1 MLRVERR
8 LETPKSLYLLIPI
21 ASIIASLLFVGVL
34 LLAIGVNPLEAYG
47 VMLVRAFGTKFG
59 LTELFVKSA
68 PIILTGLA
76 VSIPLRAGLWNI
88 GAEGQLYM
96 GAFAASWVALYLSP
110 PPAVL
115 PLMVVFGLLAG
126 MAWAFVPAFLKAK
139 FDLNEIISTLLLNY
153 VAIYWVEY
161 LVYGPMRGKEVY
173 NFPYSDLFADYAIL
187 PRFFGTRFH
196 VGVIVAFVVALAI
209 YVLLRRTSYGFAIK
223 VVGSNP
229 KAAEFA
235 GISRRR
241 MIVSAMLIGGAIAG
255 FAGMM
260 EVSGLHMR
268 LRAAVSP
275 GYGYTGI
282 PVALLAR
289 GNPVLVIV
297 TAFLF
302 GLLYVG
308 GSAMQTTFG
317 IPVAIV
323 DVFQAL
329 VVLFVIGGDFFTRY
343 RISVRKRGVGRI
355 REVGGERG

>member
-1 MLRVERR
+1 MQIKIERR
-8 LETPKSLYLLIPI
+8 LETPKIIYVIIPI
-21 ASIIASLLFVGVL
+21 ASIVASLLFVGIL
-34 LLAIGVNPLEAYG
+34 LLAIGVNPFEAYG
-47 VMLVRAFGTKFG
+47 VMLTRAFGTKFG
-59 LTELFVKSA
+59 LTELFVKAA

-96 GAFAASWVALYLSP
+96 GAFAASWVALYFSP
-110 PPAVL
+110 PSAVL
-115 PLMVVFGLLAG
+115 PLMVIFGLLAG
-126 MAWAFVPAFLKAK
+126 MAWASVPGILKAK

-173 NFPYSDLFADYAIL
+173 NFPYSDLFPDYAIL
-187 PRFFGTRFH
+187 PRFLGTRFH
-196 VGVIVAFVVALAI
+196 VGVIASFIIALVI
-209 YVLLRRTSYGFAIK
+209 YILLKKTSYGFAIK

-235 GISRRR
+235 GTSREK
-241 MIVSAMLIGGAIAG
+241 MIISAMLIGGAIAG

-260 EVSGLHMR
+260 EVSGLHLR

-289 GNPVLVIV
+289 GNPVFVIAA
-297 TAFLF
+297 AFLF

-329 VVLFVIGGDFFTRY
+329 VVLFIIGGDFFTRY
-343 RISVRKRGVGRI
+343 RISI
-355 REVGGERG
+355 GGDRND

>member
-1 MLRVERR
+1 MNLKVERR
-8 LETPKSLYLLIPI
+8 LQTPKYIYIIIPF
-21 ASIIASLLFVGVL
+21 ASIIASLIFVGVL
-34 LLAIGVNPLEAYG
+34 LSIIGVNPISAYS
-47 VMLVRAFGTKFG
+47 VMIGRAFGTKFG
-59 LTELFVKSA
+59 ITELFVKTA

-96 GAFAASWVALYLSP
+96 GAFAASFIALYFYP
-110 PPAVL
+110 PVIVL
-115 PLMVVFGLLAG
+115 PLMILFGALAG
-126 MAWAFVPAFLKAK
+126 MFWASIPGFLKAK

-161 LVYGPMRGKEVY
+161 LVYGPMKGKEVY
-173 NFPYSDLFADYAIL
+173 NFPYSDLFNDYAIL

-196 VGVIVAFVVALAI
+196 AGIIFAFILAI
-209 YVLLRRTSYGFAIK
+209 LIYILITKTSFGFSIK
-223 VVGSNP
+223 IIGANP
-229 KAAEFA
+229 RAGEYS
-235 GISRRR
+235 GISRERIILFS
-241 MIVSAMLIGGAIAG
+241 MMLGGAMAG

-268 LRAAVSP
+268 LRASVSP

-289 GNPVLVIV
+289 GNPLFVIV
-297 TAFLF
+297 ASFLF

-329 VVLFVIGGDFFTRY
+329 VVLFIIGGDFFTRY
-343 RISVRKRGVGRI
+343 SIKVS
-355 REVGGERG
+355 REVEN

>member
-1 MLRVERR
+1 MRIEKR
-8 LETPKSLYLLIPI
+8 LETPKIVYIIIPV
-21 ASIIASLLFVGVL
+21 ASILASLLFVGVL

-47 VMLVRAFGTKFG
+47 VMLSRAFGTKFG
-59 LTELFVKSA
+59 FTELFVKTA

-96 GAFAASWVALYLSP
+96 GAFAASFVALYFSP
-110 PPAVL
+110 PVIVL
-115 PLMVVFGLLAG
+115 PLMVLFGLLAG
-126 MAWAFVPAFLKAK
+126 MAWASIPGFLKAK

-173 NFPYSDLFADYAIL
+173 NFPYSDLFNDYAIL

-196 VGVIVAFVVALAI
+196 VGVIISFLIAIAI
-209 YVLLRRTSYGFAIK
+209 YILITKTSYGFAVKI
-223 VVGSNP
+223 VGSNP

-235 GISRRR
+235 GISRKK
-241 MIVSAMLIGGAIAG
+241 IIISTMLIGGAIAG

-260 EVSGLHMR
+260 EVSGLHLR

-289 GNPVLVIV
+289 GNPLFVMVA
-297 TAFLF
+297 AFLF

-329 VVLFVIGGDFFTRY
+329 VVLFIIGGDFFTRY
-343 RISVRKRGVGRI
+343 SISFGDK
-355 REVGGERG
+355 GEKYEGEKG

>member
-1 MLRVERR
+1 MFKVERR
-8 LETPKSLYLLIPI
+8 LETPRSLYVVIPI
-21 ASIIASLLFVGVL
+21 ASIIASLIFVGIL
-34 LLAIGVNPLEAYG
+34 LLLINVNPLDAYE
-47 VMLVRAFGTKFG
+47 VMITRAFGTKFG

-110 PPAVL
+110 PILVL
-115 PLMVVFGLLAG
+115 PLMFVFAVLAG
-126 MAWAFVPAFLKAK
+126 MVWAFVPGILKAK

-161 LVYGPMRGKEVY
+161 LVYGPMRGKQVY
-173 NFPYSDLFADYAIL
+173 NFPYSDLFPDYAIL

-196 VGVIVAFVVALAI
+196 IGVVISFLVAILI
-209 YVLLRRTSYGFAIK
+209 YILLKKTSYGFAVK

-235 GISRRR
+235 GISKKN
-241 MIVSAMLIGGAIAG
+241 IIISTMLLGGAIAG

-260 EVSGLHMR
+260 EVSGLHLR
-268 LRAAVSP
+268 LRAEVSP

-282 PVALLAR
+282 PAALLAR
-289 GNPVLVIV
+289 GNPIFVIAA
-297 TAFLF
+297 AFLF

-329 VVLFVIGGDFFTRY
+329 VVLFIIGGDFFTKY
-343 RISVRKRGVGRI
+343 RIK
-355 REVGGERG
+355 VGGGK

>member
-1 MLRVERR
+1 MRIRVERR
-8 LETPKSLYLLIPI
+8 LETPRIFFMMIPL
-21 ASIIASLLFVGVL
+21 ASILASLFFVGIL
-34 LLAIGVNPLEAYG
+34 LLAIKVNPIEAYS
-47 VMLVRAFGTKFG
+47 VMLSRAFGTKFG

-96 GAFAASWVALYLSP
+96 GAFAASWIALFLPISM
-110 PPAVL
+110 AVL
-115 PLMVVFGLLAG
+115 PLMVLFGILAG
-126 MAWAFVPAFLKAK
+126 MAWAFVPGILRAK
-139 FDLNEIISTLLLNY
+139 FNLNEIISTLLLNY

-173 NFPYSDLFADYAIL
+173 NFPYSDLFPDYAIL

-196 VGVIVAFVVALAI
+196 VGILISLALALAI
-209 YVLLRRTSYGFAIK
+209 YLLIRKTSFGFQVK

-235 GISRRR
+235 GISREKV
-241 MIVSAMLIGGAIAG
+241 IISTMLIGGAIAG

-260 EVSGLHMR
+260 EVSGLHLR

-289 GNPVLVIV
+289 GNPAFVIAA
-297 TAFLF
+297 AFLF
-302 GLLYVG
+302 GLLFVG

-329 VVLFVIGGDFFTRY
+329 VVLFIIGGDFFTRY
-343 RISVRKRGVGRI
+343 RISFGGRG
-355 REVGGERG
+355 

>member
-1 MLRVERR
+1 MRIKVERR
-8 LETPKSLYLLIPI
+8 LETPKFIYILIPL
-21 ASIIASLLFVGVL
+21 ASIIASLIFVGIL
-34 LLAIGVNPLEAYG
+34 LFLIGVNPIDAYST
-47 VMLVRAFGTKFG
+47 MIYRAFGTKFG
-59 LTELFVKSA
+59 VTELFVKTA

-96 GAFAASWVALYLSP
+96 GAFAASFIALYLSP
-110 PPAVL
+110 PPVVL
-115 PLMVVFGLLAG
+115 PFMVIMAVLAG
-126 MAWAFVPAFLKAK
+126 MMWASIPGVLKAK
-139 FDLNEIISTLLLNY
+139 FELNEIISTLLLNY

-161 LVYGPMRGKEVY
+161 LVYGPMKGKEVY
-173 NFPYSDLFADYAIL
+173 NFPYSDLFSDYAIL

-196 VGVIVAFVVALAI
+196 AGVIVAFILAI
-209 YVLLRRTSYGFAIK
+209 AIYILITRTSYGFAVKI
-223 VVGSNP
+223 VGANP
-229 KAAEFA
+229 KAAEYA
-235 GISRRR
+235 GISRKKIIIST
-241 MIVSAMLIGGAIAG
+241 MILGGAIAG

-289 GNPVLVIV
+289 GNPLFVVMA
-297 TAFLF
+297 AFLF

-308 GSAMQTTFG
+308 GSAMQTTYG
-317 IPVAIV
+317 IPVAVV

-329 VVLFVIGGDFFTRY
+329 VVLFIIGGDFFTRY
-343 RISVRKRGVGRI
+343 RISFVF
-355 REVGGERG
+355 REASA

>member
-1 MLRVERR
+1 MKIRVERR
-8 LETPKSLYLLIPI
+8 LETPRIFYVIIPLT
-21 ASIIASLLFVGVL
+21 SIVASLFFVGIL
-34 LLAIGVNPLEAYG
+34 LLAINVDPVKAYG
-47 VMLVRAFGTKFG
+47 VMLSRAFGTKFG

-76 VSIPLRAGLWNI
+76 VSVPFRAGLWNI

-96 GAFAASWVALYLSP
+96 GAFAASWIALSLSI

-115 PLMVVFGLLAG
+115 PLMVLFSILAG
-126 MAWAFVPAFLKAK
+126 MAWAFVPGILRAK
-139 FDLNEIISTLLLNY
+139 FNLNEIISTLLLNY

-173 NFPYSDLFADYAIL
+173 NFPYSDLFPDYAIL

-196 VGVIVAFVVALAI
+196 VGILISLLLAI
-209 YVLLRRTSYGFAIK
+209 AIYLLVKKTSFGFQIK

-235 GISRRR
+235 GISREKV
-241 MIVSAMLIGGAIAG
+241 IISTMLIGGAIAG

-260 EVSGLHMR
+260 EVSGLHLR

-289 GNPVLVIV
+289 GNPAFVIAA
-297 TAFLF
+297 AFLF
-302 GLLYVG
+302 GLLFVG

-329 VVLFVIGGDFFTRY
+329 VVLFIIGGDFFTRY
-343 RISVRKRGVGRI
+343 RIAIGGR
-355 REVGGERG
+355 E